1 MQKKQYGLVTAI
13 AMIGGIVIGSGIFF
27 KADNILAYTG
37 GSAALGVAAL
47 VIAAVSIVFGALTLG
62 ELAARTDAPGGLIA
76 YAEAFLS
83 ERSACVYGWFLSFVY
98 TPAII
103 SVVSWVAGVY
113 LIMLFGLHQTLL
125 MQAALGLSAMA
136 FFFAVNMLSAALG
149 GALQNIS
156 TAVKLLPLIL
166 IGALGLFSGEAALSA
181 APAAQTAGGFSWLAA
196 VGPVAFAFD
205 GWIVATAIAPEL
217 RDARRTLPRA
227 LAAAPLVVLFCY
239 VLYFRGVC
247 ALLGPRRIMR
257 LSDGYLAAAARALFG
272 PAGERAVLACV
283 VVSVLGTVNGLVLGI
298 MRMPHALALR
308 GLLPF
313 TSGRAEHTDRAV
325 PPYSAAIGF
334 GVSLLWFVLHYF
346 TQKYGFFPNSDVSE
360 AAVVLSYVFYLP
372 LYARVWRLA
381 RAGQIKSRFRG
392 FACPLLAALGALII
406 FAGGMHSPF
415 VLLSAALCAL
425 APAMAF
431 FWYKRRKK

>member
-1 MQKKQYGLVTAI
+1 MQKKQYGLFTAI

-37 GSAALGVAAL
+37 GSVALGVAAL

-125 MQAALGLSAMA
+125 MQAALGLAAMA
-136 FFFAVNMLSAALG
+136 FFFAVNTLSAALG

-156 TAVKLLPLIL
+156 TAVKLLPLLL
-166 IGALGLFSGEAALSA
+166 IGALGLFSGAALSA
-181 APAAQTAGGFSWLAA
+181 APAAQPAGGFSWLAA

-205 GWIVATAIAPEL
+205 GWIVSTAIAPEL

-239 VLYFRGVC
+239 VLYFCGVC

-272 PAGERAVLACV
+272 PAGERAVLTCV

-313 TSGRAEHTDRAV
+313 TSGQAAHTGRAV
-325 PPYSAAIGF
+325 PLYSAVIGF

-346 TQKYGFFPNSDVSE
+346 TQKYGLFPNSDVSE

-381 RAGQIKSRFRG
+381 RTGQIKSRFRG
-392 FACPLLAALGALII
+392 FVCPLLAVLGALII

-415 VLLSAALCAL
+415 FLLSAALCAL
-425 APAMAF
+425 APSIAF